1 MKTLIIYL
9 KIPRL
14 KFYLK
19 NVSKIMLPTERNT
32 HVNIKV
38 LALTVKIINK
48 VSFQKTPRSR

>member
-9 KIPRL
+9 KIARL
-14 KFYLK
+14 KFYQK

-32 HVNIKV
+32 RVNMKF